1 MTCVARMR
9 QHRLIWAVSSRYR
22 VHQRP
27 LKRSRNVVDVSKKL
41 PHQEV
46 AVVATTSFLNKK
58 HVHSPPNGKAQRC
71 TQHLRCQRQLV
82 GIPCC
87 PQTDFEAHWSH
98 TTLLV
103 TLTVFLLMI
112 LHENFSTYDPI
123 NARDGCQVS
132 IF

>member
-1 MTCVARMR
+1 MTA
-9 QHRLIWAVSSRYR
+9 
-22 VHQRP
+22 
-27 LKRSRNVVDVSKKL
+27 
-41 PHQEV
+41 
-46 AVVATTSFLNKK
+46 TSFFNIK
-58 HVHSPPNGKAQRC
+58 HLHEPPNGEAQRC

-82 GIPCC
+82 GIVGC

-123 NARDGCQVS
+123 NARDRCQVS
-132 IF
+132 MF

>member
-1 MTCVARMR
+1 MT
-9 QHRLIWAVSSRYR
+9 
-22 VHQRP
+22 
-27 LKRSRNVVDVSKKL
+27 
-41 PHQEV
+41 
-46 AVVATTSFLNKK
+46 TTSFLNKK

-112 LHENFSTYDPI
+112 LHENFSTHDPT
-123 NARDGCQVS
+123 NARDGYQVS
-132 IF
+132 IFWLEPTILMHTQLGWVIWLHLVVLGANEK